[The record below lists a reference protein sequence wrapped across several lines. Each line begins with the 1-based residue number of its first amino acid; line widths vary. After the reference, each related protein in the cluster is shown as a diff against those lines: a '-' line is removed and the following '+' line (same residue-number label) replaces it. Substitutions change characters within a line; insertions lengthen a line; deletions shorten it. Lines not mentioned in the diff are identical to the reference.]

1 MCWLLFLCTKARQNC
16 FFSAPKEI
24 KPGAVYLLGD
34 GDVRTDDAFFPAAY
48 FHFLL
53 VNVLHGGGLYR
64 EKYSD
69 LERLGSLTLV
79 NFLRCLLA
87 KSATNDHIPKQLHL
101 HARDMEGRMF
111 YIKKKRSSQYQVSIL
126 Q

>member
-1 MCWLLFLCTKARQNC
+1 M
-16 FFSAPKEI
+16 
-24 KPGAVYLLGD
+24 
-34 GDVRTDDAFFPAAY
+34 RTDYALFPAAY

-69 LERLGSLTLV
+69 LKRLGFLTLV

-87 KSATNDHIPKQLHL
+87 KSATNDHISKQLHL

-111 YIKKKRSSQYQVSIL
+111 CIKKRSSQYQVSIL

>member
-1 MCWLLFLCTKARQNC
+1 MCWLLLLCTKARQNC
-16 FFSAPKEI
+16 LFSAPKEI
-24 KPGAVYLLGD
+24 KPEAVYLLGD
-34 GDVRTDDAFFPAAY
+34 GDMRTDDALFPAAY
-48 FHFLL
+48 FRFLL

-64 EKYSD
+64 AKYSD
-69 LERLGSLTLV
+69 LKRLGSLTLV

-87 KSATNDHIPKQLHL
+87 KSATNYHISKQLHL

-111 YIKKKRSSQYQVSIL
+111 CIKKRSSQYQVSIL